1 MSGSVQAISVSN
13 ASNAVSGKKLFGA
26 LKTRRSATDA
36 IEGAA
41 PEVNSQNEDLRF
53 FLQETDQGQSEA
65 LLALLIY
72 RHAQPVI
79 RNIIRGKLR
88 VSFSE
93 SDGSQSNQDALDVE
107 NDVHTLLLTQLRAI
121 KARPDANSINNFSS
135 YVAAVTYNACY
146 RYLRK
151 KYPQRT
157 RLKNRVRY
165 LLTNN
170 KAFALWETREREWF
184 GGFALWS
191 DHNRRPAQA
200 SLLQQLRDNPEAIKG
215 QGLPAGEVVG
225 PTPNACTLTAIFK
238 LADGPVELDLL
249 VTIVGELYDIKDEI
263 AQAQAGDEDDRGLPQ
278 IPDGSDLS
286 AEIEQRHYLRKLWA
300 EICQLPP
307 RQRAALLLNLRDFQG
322 RGVVALFPLTG
333 VASMRQIAAALEMPA
348 ETFTRLWNDLPL
360 EDAVIGEQLQITRQQ
375 VVNLRKCARERL
387 ARRMKGF

>member
-1 MSGSVQAISVSN
+1 MSGSVQAMSVSN
-13 ASNAVSGKKLFGA
+13 AGNAVSGERLFGA
-26 LKTRRSATDA
+26 FKTYQSATDA
-36 IEGAA
+36 IEGTT
-41 PEVNSQNEDLRF
+41 PGVNSQNEDLRF
-53 FLQETDQGQSEA
+53 YLQETDQGESEA

-79 RNIIRGKLR
+79 RNVIRGKLR

-121 KARPDANSINNFSS
+121 KARPDANSIANFSS

-191 DHNRRPAQA
+191 DQNRRPAQA
-200 SLLQQLRDNPEAIKG
+200 SLLQQLRHNPTAINGKR
-215 QGLPAGEVVG
+215 LPAGDVAG
-225 PTPNACTLTAIFK
+225 ATPNVCTLTAIFK

-249 VTIVGELYDIKDEI
+249 VTIVGELCGIKDEI
-263 AQAQAGDEDDRGLPQ
+263 AQAQAGDEDDRDLPQ

-286 AEIEQRHYLRKLWA
+286 AEIEQRQYLRKLWA